1 MRKKD
6 FTKKLKNTSFFF
18 NEKTKSIYIKGPLG
32 VKQQNTS
39 RFKDKTLFKAFWR
52 QSLLSVFVPFVVR
65 LNFVGV
71 GFRVEDQTENEL
83 ILKIGYSHLVRIP
96 IPKDITV
103 IVQKK
108 INIILSGSEEQS
120 VKEFAAVLR
129 SHRFPDVYKGKG
141 LLFKNEKIKLK
152 EGKSR

>member
-1 MRKKD
+1 MKKKD

-18 NEKTKSIYIKGPLG
+18 DKENKGVYIEGPLG
-32 VKQQNTS
+32 IRQLETP
-39 RFKDKTLFKAFWR
+39 RFRSKNLFRAFLR
-52 QSLLSVFVPFVVR
+52 KNMIGVSVPFVVR

-71 GFRVEDQTENEL
+71 GFRVEDQTKNEL
-83 ILKIGYSHLVRIP
+83 ILKIGYSHLVYVP
-96 IPKDITV
+96 IPNGIKV

-108 INIILSGSEEQS
+108 INIILSGSDEQL

-129 SHRFPDVYKGKG
+129 SYRFPDVYKGKG
-141 LLFKNEKIKLK
+141 LLFKNEKINLK